1 MVVNQADQVQLVGHC
16 RQVTPDGLPSQKES
30 TVVHDHNCAIEAT
43 RRTMNLQR
51 NSKQCLN
58 CLSHLRG
65 QEQVQRFETE
75 DRFGVYGVEA
85 RDSATSRSSLRLR
98 LPIHFA

>member
-1 MVVNQADQVQLVGHC
+1 MTAAAPSFLQNRNQC
-16 RQVTPDGLPSQKES
+16 RHV
-30 TVVHDHNCAIEAT
+30 I
-43 RRTMNLQR
+43 R
-51 NSKQCLN
+51 NV
-58 CLSHLRG
+58 RP
-65 QEQVQRFETE
+65 QVQRFETE